1 MRSPIQNEHHKL
13 VEKKIRNMND
23 YEKKYY
29 KKAEQKSGFNEG
41 YRKRILDIIEKSRK
55 DKISVLELGCG
66 EGEFS
71 NVFSGKVEYFGVD
84 VSGFAIESAKNKNK
98 YGSGK
103 FFLIDIYARKLPFD
117 DGKFDFVFS
126 VYSLEH
132 FKKPK
137 EMLDEAV
144 RVLIPGGHLIL
155 LAPNLEFPLSYINAI
170 RHKGFLYK
178 IWLDSARMSDYLM
191 RIFGKVRFRTLKE
204 NFTSATGKYE
214 RLDDDLVYI
223 VSSYEVIN
231 YLKNRHNMKLIFSNK
246 MDKKGISKGIK
257 SKIKKVVAL
266 MPAMK
271 YYGNELFIVMRK

>member
-1 MRSPIQNEHHKL
+1 
-13 VEKKIRNMND
+13 
-23 YEKKYY
+23 
-29 KKAEQKSGFNEG
+29 
-41 YRKRILDIIEKSRK
+41 
-55 DKISVLELGCG
+55 
-66 EGEFS
+66 
-71 NVFSGKVEYFGVD
+71 
-84 VSGFAIESAKNKNK
+84 
-98 YGSGK
+98 
-103 FFLIDIYARKLPFD
+103 
-117 DGKFDFVFS
+117 
-126 VYSLEH
+126 
-132 FKKPK
+132 
-137 EMLDEAV
+137 MLDEAV

-246 MDKKGISKGIK
+246 MDKKEFQK
-257 SKIKKVVAL
+257 
-266 MPAMK
+266 
-271 YYGNELFIVMRK
+271 E